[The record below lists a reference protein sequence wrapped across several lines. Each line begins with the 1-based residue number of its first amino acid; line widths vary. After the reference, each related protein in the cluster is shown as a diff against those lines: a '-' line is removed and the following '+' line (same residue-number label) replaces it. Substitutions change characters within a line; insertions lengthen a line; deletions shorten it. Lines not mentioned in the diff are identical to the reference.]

1 MGTTG
6 SASVALNP
14 TKVCGGGVLTDSAAV
29 LPRGRL
35 VWWVSLPATVKAS
48 VVLFDCFTAAPTPA
62 PVAVAAVHVVPVIH
76 AIPVQYV
83 QVAHVPVQHQNVQF
97 YSGNIGHCQYAA
109 VGVSRSG
116 EQEVVGIDGARYTLK
131 KIE

>member
-1 MGTTG
+1 MGTP
-6 SASVALNP
+6 AP
-14 TKVCGGGVLTDSAAV
+14 TAA
-29 LPRGRL
+29 PT
-35 VWWVSLPATVKAS
+35 PAPTAAPTPAP
-48 VVLFDCFTAAPTPA
+48 TAAPTPA

-83 QVAHVPVQHQNVQF
+83 QVVFVPVQHQSVQF